1 MTPTA
6 PPEPARHRTL
16 RAAAAAILL
25 TLAVIGSPNTAG
37 ADEYGDGHY
46 SASLVNEARDWEGQP
61 RLRWS
66 EHLHH
71 VAAAWAAELASGG
84 YLAHNPNVWDQVDG
98 WWSLGENVGY
108 GSSIAEVHWT
118 LWDSWSH
125 WGNMVDPSYT
135 RIGVGVAYDGWGGVY
150 VVQVFAD

>member
-6 PPEPARHRTL
+6 TLTTARRRTA
-16 RAAAAAILL
+16 RAAVAAILL
-25 TLAVIGSPNTAG
+25 TLAVVGSPG
-37 ADEYGDGHY
+37 AASADTYGDGHY

-66 EHLHH
+66 ESLHN
-71 VAAAWAAELASGG
+71 VAAAWAWELANRG
-84 YLAHNPNVWDQVDG
+84 YLAHNPNLGDQVWG
-98 WWSLGENVGY
+98 WWSIGENVGY
-108 GSSIAEVHWT
+108 GSSIGEVHWA
-118 LWDSWSH
+118 LWNSWSH
-125 WGNMVDPSYT
+125 WGNMVSPSYG